1 MWDLGGPTVVVVSGE
16 GYTRSTDVTQSETIA
31 MTETPP
37 PEAPGSGAPTSR
49 WFDELGLATVFLT
62 RLPWPRP
69 ITDPRPLMAASWAF
83 PVVGLVV
90 GLIGG
95 VAFAVAA
102 AVGLPATAAALIAL
116 AASALASGALHED
129 GLADLAD
136 GFGGGRDPEAKLRI
150 MRDSRIGSYGVL
162 ALVLAVGFKAACLAA
177 LDADTAV
184 LAMIAAHAVARG
196 VVPGLARAL
205 PFAAGDGLGRTAGK
219 PGRSGALWAVA
230 IAVAV
235 ALFVLPAGI
244 GLAAV
249 LAAIGAAVL
258 VGALARRQ
266 IGGVTGD
273 VLGAAEQMAEVA
285 ALAAIAAY
293 LAA

>member
-1 MWDLGGPTVVVVSGE
+1 M
-16 GYTRSTDVTQSETIA
+16 TD
-31 MTETPP
+31 TPP
-37 PEAPGSGAPTSR
+37 SDGPGSGGPTSR
-49 WFDELGLATVFLT
+49 WIDELGLATVFLT

-69 ITDPRPLMAASWAF
+69 ITDPRPLMAAAWAF
-83 PVVGLVV
+83 PVIGAVI

-95 VAFAVAA
+95 VAFAVADAAGLPGSAA
-102 AVGLPATAAALIAL
+102 AVIAL

-129 GLADLAD
+129 GLADLVD
-136 GFGGGRDPEAKLRI
+136 GFGGGRDAEAKRRI

-162 ALVLAVGFKAACLAA
+162 ALVLAVGLKAACLAA

-184 LAMIAAHAVARG
+184 LAMIATHAVSRG

-219 PGRSGALWAVA
+219 PGRTGALWAVG
-230 IAVAV
+230 IALAV

-244 GLAAV
+244 GLAAAIAAV
-249 LAAIGAAVL
+249 LAAAL
-258 VGALARRQ
+258 VGALALRQ
-266 IGGVTGD
+266 IGGLTGD
-273 VLGAAEQMAEVA
+273 VLGAAEQIAEVA

>member
-1 MWDLGGPTVVVVSGE
+1 MSGE
-16 GYTRSTDVTQSETIA
+16 GYTRSTDVTQSETID
-31 MTETPP
+31 MTDTSPSGG
-37 PEAPGSGAPTSR
+37 PGSGGPTAR
-49 WFDELGLATVFLT
+49 WFDELGLAIIFLT

-69 ITDPRPLMAASWAF
+69 ITDPRPLMAAAWAF
-83 PVVGLVV
+83 PVVGLVI

-95 VAFAVAA
+95 VAFAVADA
-102 AVGLPATAAALIAL
+102 TGLPGAACALIAL
-116 AASALASGALHED
+116 AASALVSGALHED

-136 GFGGGRDPEAKLRI
+136 GFGGGSDAEAKRRI

-162 ALVLAVGFKAACLAA
+162 ALILAVGMKAACLAA

-184 LAMIAAHAVARG
+184 LAMIAAHCVARG

-205 PFAAGDGLGRTAGK
+205 PFAAGDGLGRAAGK
-219 PGRSGALWAVA
+219 PGRTGAFWAA
-230 IAVAV
+230 GIALTI

-244 GLAAV
+244 GLAAA
-249 LAAIGAAVL
+249 LAAVIAAVL

-266 IGGVTGD
+266 IGGLTGD
-273 VLGAAEQMAEVA
+273 VLGAAEQSAEVA